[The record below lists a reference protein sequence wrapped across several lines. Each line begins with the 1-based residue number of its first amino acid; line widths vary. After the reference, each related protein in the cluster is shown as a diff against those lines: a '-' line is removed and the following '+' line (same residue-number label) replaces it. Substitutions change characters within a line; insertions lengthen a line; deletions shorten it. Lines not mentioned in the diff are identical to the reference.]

1 MQCHSF
7 SSPPHRALPPPQT
20 GELRKLQV
28 DFKEYIDDLGSV
40 YDLYKV
46 ENPRA
51 ATNDGD
57 AVSNNGAG
65 GSAPFG
71 WW

>member
-1 MQCHSF
+1 M
-7 SSPPHRALPPPQT
+7 
-20 GELRKLQV
+20 